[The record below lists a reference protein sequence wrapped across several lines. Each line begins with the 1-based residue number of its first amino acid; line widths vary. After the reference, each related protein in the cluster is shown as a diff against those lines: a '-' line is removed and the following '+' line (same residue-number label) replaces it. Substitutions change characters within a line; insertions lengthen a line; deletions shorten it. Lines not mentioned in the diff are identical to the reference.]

1 MSGMKAAVPPDAIVA
16 DLLRI
21 MSSRCHGGWVCLNF
35 YLANA
40 FLMP

>member
-1 MSGMKAAVPPDAIVA
+1 MKAAVPPDAIAA

-21 MSSRCHGGWVCLNF
+21 MSGCCHGGWVCCLNF
-35 YLANA
+35 NLASA